1 MKNKRQ
7 QAIIDIIREKE
18 IRKQDELIS
27 ELRARGFDVA
37 QATVSRDLRELGVIK
52 KTKSGEQKYLVSEKP
67 EGWDGINYS
76 PALAGLIHGTDCA
89 GNIVVLKTA
98 SGMAGAVAVGIDRM
112 NTRDILGCV
121 AGDDTIIIVLRSPE
135 SASEFC
141 EFFRKMCE
149 KAGSFRD
156 SR

>member
-52 KTKSGEQKYLVSEKP
+52 KTESGEQKYLVAEKP

-76 PALAGLIHGTDCA
+76 PALAGLIYGTDCA

-112 NTRDILGCV
+112 TTRDILGCV
-121 AGDDTIIIVLRSPE
+121 AGDDTIIIVLRTPE

-149 KAGSFRD
+149 RAGSFRD
-156 SR
+156 SQ

>member
-76 PALAGLIHGTDCA
+76 PALAGLIHG
-89 GNIVVLKTA
+89 NIVVLKTA